1 MKTIIA
7 ILFLLFSH
15 ISYGQNKSIT
25 IYKNG
30 VTHDNISADIFN
42 NDTTFTYSVSTAA
55 MWTGKVSTKIVYQS
69 NYNSFMSFM
78 LSLLSFAEENKN
90 NKGAKTTIHN
100 INIESTKKLGIKC
113 ISIGEGD
120 DINNTNY
127 NSIKNAVE
135 SIIAWK
141 SGSMQ

>member
-25 IYKNG
+25 IYNNG

-69 NYNSFMSFM
+69 NYNSFISFM

-127 NSIKNAVE
+127 KSIKNAVE